1 MVWNNIVMQGLDIPR
16 KTTLPNGR
24 QQVINLTKL
33 KSKENILKEEEE
45 MVVAVKIQQYFTNC
59 TLNTI
64 T

>member
-1 MVWNNIVMQGLDIPR
+1 MQRLDIP
-16 KTTLPNGR
+16 KKVTLPNSR
-24 QQVINLTKL
+24 KQVINLKTL

-45 MVVAVKIQQYFTNC
+45 MVVAVKLQQYFTNC